1 MNTSSQ
7 RLKEGLLAVLKLYT
21 ARNPVLSSVLEERF
35 KAAGTQVRDA
45 IRQLRREGH
54 PIANCDNG
62 YYYARSFS
70 EIEPTLNDLSS
81 RAVSM
86 LNTVRLMKENFF
98 PAKKEQS
105 NLFNQ

>member
-1 MNTSSQ
+1 MNPASQ
-7 RLKEGLLAVLKLYT
+7 KLKEGLLAVLKLYT
-21 ARNPVLSSVLEERF
+21 ARNPVLSSALEERF
-35 KAAGTQVRDA
+35 KAAGPQVRDV

-54 PIANCDNG
+54 PIANCENG
-62 YYYARSFS
+62 YYYARSFT

-98 PAKKEQS
+98 PAKEEQS